1 MLTGLEALL
10 EAVEVGRAA
19 GNAVD
24 AHLVDAAPLDFT
36 DARAYYERDVALL
49 SSAIISNMV
58 KLKRLQIGSSIIRL
72 CELFHRGRDEEY
84 A

>member
-58 KLKRLQIGSSIIRL
+58 KYLKEVTNRQLDYSIM
-72 CELFHRGRDEEY
+72 
-84 A
+84 